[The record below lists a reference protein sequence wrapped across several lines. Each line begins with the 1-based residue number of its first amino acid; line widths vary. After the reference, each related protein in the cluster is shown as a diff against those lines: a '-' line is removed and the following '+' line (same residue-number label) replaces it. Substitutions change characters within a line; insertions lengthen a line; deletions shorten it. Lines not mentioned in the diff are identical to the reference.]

1 MIAAVSGLITVSTH
15 ADHRSGSLSA
25 ATMTGYIIGFMAL
38 FVLCGIGN
46 GAVYKM
52 IPAVFESRSY
62 SVKAVEAERRHWSRA
77 MSGVV
82 IGIVAA
88 IGTLGGV
95 LINLALRQS
104 YLSTGSETTAFCFFL
119 LCYLI
124 GSVLTWWTYVRR
136 SSAARQ
142 TVVVGAAESEPS
154 ELLPTNTYGS

>member
-1 MIAAVSGLITVSTH
+1 MMAAVSALIAVSAH
-15 ADHRSGSLSA
+15 ADHRSGPLSA
-25 ATMTGYIIGFMAL
+25 SAMTGYIIGFMAL

-46 GAVYKM
+46 ASVYKM
-52 IPAVFESRSY
+52 IPAVFEACSH
-62 SVKAVEAERRHWSRA
+62 SVKAIEAEGRHWARA

-95 LINLALRQS
+95 LINMALRQS
-104 YLSTGSETTAFCFFL
+104 YLSTGSETTAFGFFL

-124 GSVLTWWTYVRR
+124 ASVLTWLMYVRR

-142 TVVVGAAESEPS
+142 TVAADAAS
-154 ELLPTNTYGS
+154 ELSELSPAEV